1 MKNQKITYK
10 KMTYKKIGMKI
21 QVRPVL
27 VDSDSICRE
36 YAAFSC
42 YPGGTREK
50 ADWGRERAKMKEALL
65 PFVREAV
72 KKQMKEEREY
82 FRSRPSLAARQFES
96 IFGQGQI
103 ISTLTY
109 RVCEQMEQQLRH
121 ERLRKGR

>member
-1 MKNQKITYK
+1 MKN
-10 KMTYKKIGMKI
+10 KMGLSVGKTDKKIGMKI

-27 VDSDSICRE
+27 LDAGSICRE
-36 YAAFSC
+36 YAAFRC
-42 YPGGTREK
+42 YPGGNQEK
-50 ADWGRERAKMKEALL
+50 VDWGRERTKIKEALL

-96 IFGQGQI
+96 IFGQEQI